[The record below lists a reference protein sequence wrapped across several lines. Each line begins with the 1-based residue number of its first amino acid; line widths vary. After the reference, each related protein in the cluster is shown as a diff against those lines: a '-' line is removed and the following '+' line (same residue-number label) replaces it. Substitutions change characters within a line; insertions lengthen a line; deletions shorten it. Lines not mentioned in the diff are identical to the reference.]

1 MEQWRPKFEH
11 QVSRD
16 LRVHLAFFSLFVAL
30 RYAASA
36 SQPPPSAFN
45 SATLLGRPAAPFSA
59 FTVSL
64 SYGKRTAKIY
74 DLLKKTI

>member
-45 SATLLGRPAAPFSA
+45 SATLLGRPSA
-59 FTVSL
+59 HQINQINIHCVEHTETGIIG
-64 SYGKRTAKIY
+64 YWQIR
-74 DLLKKTI
+74 